1 MSRQLLA
8 TFIIKNDLIRILR
21 EIILTY
27 ELSSDIVYVFND
39 VQNRNEMICT
49 YNIASISFN
58 RNVLPN
64 TISVHRKKETN
75 TLYTINALN
84 SLIAEINN
92 GVLDKS
98 FAVDWATYRD
108 TLMITTE
115 GQLKKIGLKLK
126 EVISLNKRELN

>member
-27 ELSSDIVYVFND
+27 ELSSDIVYIFND
-39 VQNRNEMICT
+39 AQNRNEMICT

>member
-27 ELSSDIVYVFND
+27 ELSSDIVYIFND